1 MEIIIIDKRTDPDK
15 NEHPYDVAYT
25 KQFTVHESGTFAN
38 EFTKRVYLEEM
49 DNPRWYDEG
58 KNHIVDGMKFS
69 RDVDCEEMFIKVDSA
84 EELFQYLEEQQPG
97 NEIYFNRYYYGREIP
112 VIALFDR
119 R

>member
-1 MEIIIIDKRTDPDK
+1 MEIIIIDKRTNLDK
-15 NEHPYDVAYT
+15 NEHPYDIAYT

-38 EFTKRVYLEEM
+38 EFVKNYILNV
-49 DNPRWYDEG
+49 DPGWYDEG

-69 RDVDCEEMFIKVDSA
+69 RDIDCEEMFIKVDTV

-97 NEIYFNRYYYGREIP
+97 YEIYFNRYYYDRDIP